1 MDKDQ
6 RVNETLRMREFVVD
20 KYHNE
25 LDKQQKDIATV
36 ETNSRKAAS
45 VMRNG
50 KKKMVRY
57 SDYSGQSARQSE
69 VDDLVFCGAALVTE
83 MLGIKTCRKEK
94 EPFSKR
100 LDNQLI
106 EDLSRLNMFIEK
118 KKNMKIYCRKDIG

>member
-6 RVNETLRMREFVVD
+6 RVNETLRMREFVID
-20 KYHNE
+20 KYQNE

-57 SDYSGQSARQSE
+57 SDYSGQRAR
-69 VDDLVFCGAALVTE
+69 
-83 MLGIKTCRKEK
+83 
-94 EPFSKR
+94 
-100 LDNQLI
+100 
-106 EDLSRLNMFIEK
+106 
-118 KKNMKIYCRKDIG
+118 